1 MATTTIQPTTRHTPG
16 GGIGAYKDVSV
27 SSINH
32 ETELK
37 GTAKSAPA
45 SYPNYLP
52 VWDNEKGLKYP
63 PLTPFEHY
71 EHGKDA
77 DPTFPNLLKEGVQ
90 IEEITGSIGAEVRGI
105 QLSQLDNAGKD
116 ELALLVAQKKVVAF
130 RDQDFADLPIEKALK
145 YGGYFGRH
153 HIHQAS
159 GAPKGFP
166 EVHLVHRG
174 AEDTSFRDFLQE
186 RTNSVQWHSD
196 VTFENQPPGTTFL
209 YALDVPKSGGDTL
222 FLNQVKAYERLSPA
236 FRERL
241 AGLKAVHS
249 GHEQAESALK
259 RGGVVRR
266 DPISSIH
273 PLGMS
278 ASLLF
283 ELKANIVC
291 SPDTSCN
298 WRKSPV
304 HQPTIHQIYRRIQEG
319 RERLPPQVLV

>member
-1 MATTTIQPTTRHTPG
+1 MATAVQTQPTTRHTAG
-16 GGIGAYKDVSV
+16 GGVGQYKDISV

-32 ETELK
+32 EAELQ

-45 SYPNYLP
+45 SYPHYLP
-52 VWDNEKGLKYP
+52 VWDNEKGVRYP
-63 PLTPFEHY
+63 PLTPFEHV

-77 DPTFPNLLKEGVQ
+77 DPSFPNLLGPGVQ
-90 IEEITGSIGAEVRGI
+90 IDDITGSIGAEVKGV
-105 QLSQLDNAGKD
+105 QLSSLSDAGKD
-116 ELALLVAQKKVVAF
+116 ELALLVARKKVVAF
-130 RDQDFADLPIEKALK
+130 RDQDFADLPIEEALK
-145 YGGYFGRH
+145 YGEYFGRH

-174 AEDTSFRDFLQE
+174 AEDTSFQDFLQE
-186 RTNSVQWHSD
+186 RTNSIQWHSD

-249 GHEQAESALK
+249 GVEQAESALK

-273 PLGMS
+273 PLGKFEVRVLKS
-278 ASLLF
+278 YANLLF
-283 ELKANIVC
+283 SANA
-291 SPDTSCN
+291 SRDG
-298 WRKSPV
+298 RKGAV
-304 HQPTIHQIYRRIQEG
+304 HQSAVH
-319 RERLPPQVLV
+319 